1 MFNVRLL
8 LLGLEY
14 WIEYIVVFIR
24 VDLVDIVVEFLK
36 IWMFYFFMFY
46 INVYVL
52 IDWNWKFYIF
62 GIYVYLKLK

>member
-52 IDWNWKFYIF
+52 IDWNWKYIF
-62 GIYVYLKLK
+62 GIYLKLK

>member
-46 INVYVL
+46 INVFVL
-52 IDWNWKFYIF
+52 IDWNWKYIF
-62 GIYVYLKLK
+62 GIYLKLK

>member
-1 MFNVRLL
+1 MFNVRIL

-14 WIEYIVVFIR
+14 WIEYIIVFIR

-62 GIYVYLKLK
+62 GIYLKLK

>member
-62 GIYVYLKLK
+62 GIYLILK

>member
-52 IDWNWKFYIF
+52 IDWNLKFYIF
-62 GIYVYLKLK
+62 GIYLKLK

>member
-52 IDWNWKFYIF
+52 IDWNRKFYIF
-62 GIYVYLKLK
+62 GIYLKLK

>member
-8 LLGLEY
+8 LLRLEY

-52 IDWNWKFYIF
+52 IDWNWKYIF
-62 GIYVYLKLK
+62 GIYLKLK

>member
-52 IDWNWKFYIF
+52 IDWNWKFNIF
-62 GIYVYLKLK
+62 GIYLKLK